1 MARRLTLLDP
11 LPLLFHR
18 ALCSILAP
26 EVSRMSTSLR
36 SAGAH
41 VRLATESDAAQI
53 AKLSG
58 QLGYPSTTE
67 DILRRMRSLEPA
79 ALHALLVA
87 ESPAGEV
94 IGWGHVSV
102 KHLIENDVCA
112 ELNGLVVAEGQR
124 SLGAGQPL
132 LAQAEKVAR
141 QRGCRAL
148 HLRSNVIR
156 ERAHQFYELQGYE
169 HYKTHKA
176 FRKVL

>member
-1 MARRLTLLDP
+1 
-11 LPLLFHR
+11 LFHR
-18 ALCSILAP
+18 ALCSILSP
-26 EVSRMSTSLR
+26 EVSEMSTSLR

-41 VRLATESDAAQI
+41 VRLARESDAAQI
-53 AKLSG
+53 AKLTG

-102 KHLIENDVCA
+102 NHLIENDVRA

-124 SLGAGQPL
+124 SLGAGQRIL
-132 LAQAEKVAR
+132 EQAEKWAR
-141 QRGCRAL
+141 QQGCRAL
-148 HLRSNVIR
+148 NLRSNVIR
-156 ERAHQFYELQGYE
+156 ARAHQFYERQGYE
-169 HYKTHKA
+169 HYKTQKA
-176 FRKVL
+176 FRKAL